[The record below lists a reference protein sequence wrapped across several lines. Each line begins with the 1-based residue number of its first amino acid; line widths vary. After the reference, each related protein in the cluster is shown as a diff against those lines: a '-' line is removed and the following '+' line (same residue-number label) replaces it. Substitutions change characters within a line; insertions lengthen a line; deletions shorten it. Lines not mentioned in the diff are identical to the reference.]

1 MTAVDVFSFGLAAAF
16 TVLATWTITQWRR
29 WRTRSTAYLAL
40 GFGSL
45 ALAIVISRLDELT
58 PLEVWDWLMTSLNVV
73 LAAFPW
79 LVAASV
85 WTLEGRR
92 PRWAW
97 IGLIWVPVTAVL
109 FGFLFVTE
117 VTLPGPVAFGVLA
130 VFAVT
135 WMIAAIGTAVRLR
148 RAARRHML
156 ARPRMRL
163 MSTGLVVLTIALL
176 IDLAAGDSPL
186 FNTVMNAVALVAAL
200 LFVLGFVPPRA
211 LRLWWRRDTVA
222 TFQQMQVSLLG
233 AVSAH
238 EVGEAV
244 AQPVAEVLG
253 SGVVVVEEDGSVL
266 ASHGLEPDAAAEVA
280 VRVAAREAL
289 AGNVRTTPI
298 GRGWLAVVSGPFTP
312 VFGRDE
318 VDLVDAYAMQVRIS
332 LERAA
337 LFESVRR
344 QQADLEAMLLGL
356 AHDIR
361 SPTAAISG
369 SAQLLADADDRALRE
384 QLSELIGNSTDYLA
398 RLVDAMMELGQVSSG
413 ARDREPVALLN
424 VAGQVGGRV
433 SAAHP
438 GVAVE
443 VTGDDDAAVLMNP
456 IRAEQLFE
464 NLIGNAVKHGGRD
477 DLTVCIEV
485 RDDGEEVVL
494 VVADDGVGI
503 EPDDYE
509 RIFAPFQRGRG
520 ARGKGNGLGLGLVQR
535 IVDDLGG
542 DLGLEPSDRGARFVV
557 RLPTEHVP
565 GPVLAP
571 DAAG

>member
-1 MTAVDVFSFGLAAAF
+1 MTAVGVLSLGLAAAF
-16 TVLATWTITQWRR
+16 GVLAAWTVVEWRR
-29 WRTRSTAYLAL
+29 WRTASTAYLAL
-40 GFGSL
+40 AFTSL
-45 ALAIVISRLDELT
+45 ALAIAISRIDELT
-58 PLEVWDWLMTSLNVV
+58 RFEVWDWLLTSLNVV

-97 IGLIWVPVTAVL
+97 IGLVWVPAVAVL
-109 FGFLFVTE
+109 FGVLYVTD
-117 VTLPGPVAFGVLA
+117 VTLPGPVVFAVLA

-135 WMIAAIGTAVRLR
+135 WIIAVTGTAVRLR

-163 MSTGLVVLTIALL
+163 MATGLVVLTIALL
-176 IDLAAGDSPL
+176 IDLVAGDSPL

-244 AQPVAEVLG
+244 ARPVAEVLG

-266 ASHGLEPDAAAEVA
+266 ASHGLAPDEAAEIASQVA
-280 VRVAAREAL
+280 GRASIADH
-289 AGNVRTTPI
+289 VRTTPI

-369 SAQLLADADDRALRE
+369 SAQLLVDADDRGLRE

-398 RLVDAMMELGQVSSG
+398 RLVDAMMELGQVRSG

-424 VAGQVGGRV
+424 VAGQVGGRTA
-433 SAAHP
+433 AAHP

-456 IRAEQLFE
+456 IRAEQLFD

-477 DLTVCIEV
+477 NLTVRIDV
-485 RDDGEEVVL
+485 RDDGDEVVV

-503 EPDDYE
+503 EPDDQE
-509 RIFAPFQRGRG
+509 RIFAPFQRGRS
-520 ARGKGNGLGLGLVQR
+520 ARGTGNGLGLGLVQR

-565 GPVLAP
+565 GPVLERDVAN
-571 DAAG
+571 